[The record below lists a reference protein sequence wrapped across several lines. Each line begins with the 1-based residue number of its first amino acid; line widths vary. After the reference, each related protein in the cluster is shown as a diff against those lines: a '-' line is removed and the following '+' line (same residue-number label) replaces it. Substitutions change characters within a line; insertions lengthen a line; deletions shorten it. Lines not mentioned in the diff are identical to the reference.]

1 MVRTLAA
8 RLADMADAIA
18 EIESML
24 ATHDYES
31 FAAQKQVQWAVER
44 GLEIISE
51 SSRAIPKEQKAAFSY
66 IPWKRIAGLG
76 NMLRHEY
83 QHIEPRLIWNI
94 AREHLGELRPVVT
107 SLQKIADK

>member
-8 RLADMADAIA
+8 RLADMADAIT
-18 EIESML
+18 EIEYIL
-24 ATHDYES
+24 RTHTYES
-31 FAAQKQVQWAVER
+31 FAIEKSLQWAVER

-51 SSRAIPKEQKAAFSY
+51 ASRAIPDAQKAQFPT
-66 IPWKRIAGLG
+66 IPWPRIAGLG

-94 AREHLGELRPVVT
+94 ARENLGELGLAIDALR
-107 SLQKIADK
+107 A